1 MRKVLVLSL
10 ILLADV
16 MAWAQMSDE
25 KIIEFVQEQQANGA
39 SQEQIVLE
47 LNRKGVS
54 IQQLQRMR
62 DKYEKQYS
70 TGVLGNTIQSQGVN
84 SRSRNEVSQ
93 SSKLL
98 NEKDQGSL
106 RLLQKQ
112 GPELTC
118 VIANQRLLRSLPLKE
133 RGAKVQ
139 LYTRGA
145 EVPVPFAPTE

>member
-62 DKYEKQYS
+62 DKHEKQYS

-93 SSKLL
+93 SSNLFQGDRIDNKRSTAGLTEQERMQAMYDESMFLFADSLALL
-98 NEKDQGSL
+98 KMSL
-106 RLLQKQ
+106 IPK
-112 GPELTC
+112 
-118 VIANQRLLRSLPLKE
+118 KE
-133 RGAKVQ
+133 I
-139 LYTRGA
+139 
-145 EVPVPFAPTE
+145 